1 MNQLLR
7 QQDTS
12 CLRNRDRGRTEMLSK
27 QPAEL
32 SLSDA
37 QAFGE
42 SIDAAVIECAP
53 VDQRQRPR
61 YGVRRPAPGGELWRR
76 FLIAVPDD
84 LPLAKVLMHL
94 ARLPAEDLESLIAT
108 VIEQP
113 EKATA
118 RLASLAI

>member
-32 SLSDA
+32 SLSDP

-42 SIDAAVIECAP
+42 PIDTAFIECAS

-61 YGVRRPAPGGELWRR
+61 YGVGRPAPGG
-76 FLIAVPDD
+76 
-84 LPLAKVLMHL
+84 
-94 ARLPAEDLESLIAT
+94 
-108 VIEQP
+108 
-113 EKATA
+113 
-118 RLASLAI
+118 